1 MRIYIESRKKK
12 IENIRKA
19 YPEAEIIDV
28 TSKGTLPF
36 LKFSPF
42 YPIGEIP
49 VPFSEGFYAASIE
62 GIWQGLKVF
71 EGQDIDENKFTIS
84 NMKGLKRT
92 VRSFGLPKGHRK
104 GVHGTELLDYIS
116 ARRQIYI
123 PAYNWA
129 LDNNLQ
135 IELER
140 LKELGLQKDLVLLDY
155 ETNDDIDNPLKPLSH
170 ASLIKYRLEGRSLL

>member
-1 MRIYIESRKKK
+1 MRIYIERRKKK

-71 EGQDIDENKFTIS
+71 EGQDVDEKKFIIS
-84 NMKGLKRT
+84 DMKELKRT
-92 VRSFGLPKGHRK
+92 VKSFGLPKGHRK
-104 GVHGTELLDYIS
+104 GVYGT
-116 ARRQIYI
+116 
-123 PAYNWA
+123 
-129 LDNNLQ
+129 
-135 IELER
+135 
-140 LKELGLQKDLVLLDY
+140 
-155 ETNDDIDNPLKPLSH
+155 
-170 ASLIKYRLEGRSLL
+170 